1 MVIEA
6 GGKSPRVLV
15 QDLDR
20 LALPTGSLEPE
31 DRTLQLALRRLV
43 REQTGRELGY
53 VEQLYT
59 FGDLSRDPRSPSR
72 TVSVAYLALV
82 RGTGEGHWEPVY
94 RFFPWEDWR
103 PGEPSLLAGL
113 RQRVWEWA
121 DDPEKRRRARIMM
134 GLEGTPWNGER
145 VLERYELLYEVGAV
159 EESAELQPGPESWFG
174 QRMTLD
180 HRRILATAMTR
191 LRGKIRYRPVVFE
204 LLPQSFTLYQLQ
216 RCVESLAGVSLHKQN
231 FRRLVEKQGLVEP
244 TGATERQTGGRPARL
259 YHFRTDVLIE
269 RPAPGVGL
277 PQLGLS

>member
-1 MVIEA
+1 MEDA
-6 GGKSPRVLV
+6 
-15 QDLDR
+15 
-20 LALPTGSLEPE
+20 
-31 DRTLQLALRRLV
+31 DRTLELALRRLV

-103 PGEPSLLAGL
+103 LGQPTVLPELRARVQDWAG
-113 RQRVWEWA
+113 
-121 DDPEKRRRARIMM
+121 DDPDRRRRSRIMM
-134 GLEGTPWNGER
+134 GLGGTPWNGER
-145 VLERYELLYEVGAV
+145 VLERYELMYEVGAV
-159 EESAELQPGPESWFG
+159 EESSEVGQGQGFG

-204 LLPQSFTLYQLQ
+204 MLPQAFTLFQLQ
-216 RCVESLAGVSLHKQN
+216 QCVESLAGVALHKQN
-231 FRRLVEKQGLVEP
+231 FRRLVEKQGLVEA

-259 YHFRTDVLIE
+259 YRFRTDVLIE